1 LKKLVLALA
10 LAAWATACGLDVVE
24 IEMVEEGAVG
34 LGSLQIPG
42 LSAFG
47 SSLQAKLNAE
57 GVNPADV
64 DSLRLVKS
72 MLEMTSQGGL
82 TGDLGF
88 FKKFR
93 LLVEADAL
101 PQTLAAQATG
111 SLAGKRNVELQVTP
125 ELELKPY
132 LQAGG
137 LRAIIDAELDPLPPD
152 RVDLRLSLRLRVDVN
167 L

>member
-1 LKKLVLALA
+1 MKKLVTVLALA
-10 LAAWATACGLDVVE
+10 AGAAACGLDVVE

-34 LGSLQIPG
+34 MGSLQIPG
-42 LSAFG
+42 LTVFG

-57 GVNPADV
+57 GVDPADV
-64 DSLRLVKS
+64 DSLRLVHS
-72 MLEMTSQGGL
+72 SLEMTSQGGL
-82 TGDLGF
+82 TSDLGF

-93 LLVEADAL
+93 LLLEADTL
-101 PQTLAAQATG
+101 PQTLAAQVTG
-111 SLAGKRNVELQVTP
+111 SLAGKRKVELEVTP
-125 ELELKPY
+125 QLELKPY

-137 LRAIIDAELDPLPPD
+137 LHALIDAELDPLPPD